1 MIQVPDVAVALM
13 PLCEAFGS
21 IAPPPN
27 HKSTILGETSVYS
40 VFSCAFLCLLRLW
53 KFYRP
58 PQEYCLAGRGG
69 SVKLELTLDYLLLM
83 RNNRIE
89 FSNSSAPNR
98 DSYNNMGSVN
108 EVPAQPIYIDSFPKL
123 RAWYFQ
129 NQACIAS
136 TLSGFCNK
144 NPVHQVANK
153 ILNMI
158 CRKMNKSGVSSS
170 NLSSTSSSSV
180 SGSSV
185 SASDDSCQRPAVP
198 AWEFLEAVPFV
209 LEAVLTACAHG
220 RLSSRDLT
228 TSELIPHIVCWW
240 LSASFYL
247 LMLPYCRLKGS
258 RGLFACF
265 SCCNCKLLLSRNYT
279 RNLETC
285 SNEWN

>member
-1 MIQVPDVAVALM
+1 
-13 PLCEAFGS
+13 
-21 IAPPPN
+21 
-27 HKSTILGETSVYS
+27 
-40 VFSCAFLCLLRLW
+40 LW

-58 PQEYCLAGRGG
+58 PQEYCIAGRGG

-83 RNNRIE
+83 HNNHIE
-89 FSNSSAPNR
+89 FSNSSASNR
-98 DSYNNMGSVN
+98 DSCNDMGSVN
-108 EVPAQPIYIDSFPKL
+108 EVPAQLIYIDSFPKL

-136 TLSGFCNK
+136 PLSGLCNK

-158 CRKMNKSGVSSS
+158 CRKMNKGVVSSS
-170 NLSSTSSSSV
+170 TLSSTSSSSV

-185 SASDDSCQRPAVP
+185 SASDDPCQRPAVSG
-198 AWEFLEAVPFV
+198 WEFLEAVPFV

-220 RLSSRDLT
+220 QLSSRDLT
-228 TSELIPHIVCWW
+228 TSELIPHVVCAY
-240 LSASFYL
+240 LLASFL
-247 LMLPYCRLKGS
+247 FANVLPYCRLKGS

-265 SCCNCKLLLSRNYT
+265 SCCNCELLLSRNYT

-285 SNEWN
+285 PNEWN

>member
-1 MIQVPDVAVALM
+1 MDSINPHLLQVPDVAAALM

-27 HKSTILGETSVYS
+27 HKSTIFGETSVYS

-53 KFYRP
+53 KFYKP

-69 SVKLELTLDYLLLM
+69 SVRLELTLDYLLLM
-83 RNNRIE
+83 HNNHIE
-89 FSNSSAPNR
+89 FSNSSAAST
-98 DSYNNMGSVN
+98 DSCNNMGSVN
-108 EVPAQPIYIDSFPKL
+108 EVPTQPIYIDSFPKL

-136 TLSGFCNK
+136 TLSGLCNK

-153 ILNMI
+153 TLSMI
-158 CRKMNKSGVSSS
+158 CRKMNKGGVPSG
-170 NLSSTSSSSV
+170 NLSSNSGNSV

-185 SASDDSCQRPAVP
+185 SAPDDSYQRPAVP

-228 TSELIPHIVCWW
+228 TS
-240 LSASFYL
+240 
-247 LMLPYCRLKGS
+247 K
-258 RGLFACF
+258 
-265 SCCNCKLLLSRNYT
+265 
-279 RNLETC
+279 
-285 SNEWN
+285 